1 MNRRVLASRLIRRVG
16 MLRFRFGW
24 RSIFE
29 ETASNRLK
37 QPNRRGV
44 AVTTPLATS
53 EPHRPEPSFLDSL
66 PASGPPQKRRTW
78 LIVLVIIL
86 AFVLTGILGWVAL
99 IGSAGKAINDGITEA
114 SAEKNAVMLRGEGL
128 HTAG

>member
-1 MNRRVLASRLIRRVG
+1 M
-16 MLRFRFGW
+16 
-24 RSIFE
+24 
-29 ETASNRLK
+29 
-37 QPNRRGV
+37 
-44 AVTTPLATS
+44 TTPLATS